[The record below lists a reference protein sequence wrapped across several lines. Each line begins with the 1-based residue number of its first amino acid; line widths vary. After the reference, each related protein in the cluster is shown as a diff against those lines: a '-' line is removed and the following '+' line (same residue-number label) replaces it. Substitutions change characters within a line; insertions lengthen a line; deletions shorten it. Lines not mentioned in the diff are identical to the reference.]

1 MADLKDVLAHL
12 LRDYPNP
19 EALANARVTKM
30 VYLADWKSA
39 LDRGQQVTGI
49 NWYFDNFGPFVHD
62 VKQCAKDHPELFT
75 VTQQVTALGGEKNVF
90 ALIDKTYVPKLTDD
104 ERRILD
110 HVRTSTQSLSFDRF
124 VKLVYSTFPV
134 MKTERFSY
142 LNLVELAKQKHA
154 EQPQTS

>member
-39 LDRGQQVTGI
+39 LDRGTQITNI
-49 NWYFDNFGPFVHD
+49 TWFFDNFGPFVHD
-62 VKQCAKDHPELFT
+62 VKQCAKQHPDLFT

-90 ALIDKTYVPKLTDD
+90 ALIDGDYQPQLTDD

-110 HVRTSTQSLSFDRF
+110 HVRSTTQSLSFDRF

-134 MKTERFSY
+134 MKKPRFSF
-142 LNLVELAKQKHA
+142 LNLVELAEQKRQ
-154 EQPQTS
+154 ESP